1 MSTQLR
7 LVESPEPKPRR
18 RSGPRAR
25 VTRAPKARR
34 AHWSADWRLDD
45 RTRRAG
51 RQGVAAARQA
61 LEQARRPDADLKRA
75 S

>member
-7 LVESPEPKPRR
+7 LVESPETKPRR
-18 RSGPRAR
+18 RAGPRAR

-34 AHWSADWRLDD
+34 VHWSVDWRLDD
-45 RTRRAG
+45 RTRNAG

-61 LEQARRPDADLKRA
+61 LEAARRPETGLPRA